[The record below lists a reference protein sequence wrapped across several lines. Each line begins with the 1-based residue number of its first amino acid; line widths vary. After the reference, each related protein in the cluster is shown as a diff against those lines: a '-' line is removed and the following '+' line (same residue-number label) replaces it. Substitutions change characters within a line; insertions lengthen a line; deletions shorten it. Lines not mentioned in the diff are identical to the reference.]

1 MNMFSLLGKKEQPTA
16 KEIEDNFDGNLCRCT
31 GYRPILTAFGKFAKG
46 GSCAGKATA
55 ANANVMASLSNPQAM
70 RDYTPQPL
78 HFSNEDTGMEYET
91 TKLLFHSPLLFFF
104 FSSFSW
110 GGLEDTDG
118 GTALLL
124 STTRGTGT
132 THQCHLESFAS
143 YLYQYI
149 YGMLT
154 TMPLHYC
161 LMPSL
166 PICQL
171 IKQKG
176 TTGR

>member
-110 GGLEDTDG
+110 GG
-118 GTALLL
+118 A
-124 STTRGTGT
+124 RG
-132 THQCHLESFAS
+132 H
-143 YLYQYI
+143 
-149 YGMLT
+149 
-154 TMPLHYC
+154 
-161 LMPSL
+161 
-166 PICQL
+166 
-171 IKQKG
+171 
-176 TTGR
+176 